1 MDPDIS
7 GWILEFLINQSTLD
21 DETLNNLIHIL
32 PLANNNPRLKKSLIL
47 RKFDSDIKT
56 GSISDHTLDLLESII
71 ELDISQHVF
80 NPSEALKLAYGTLAM
95 YCTIKSIENDEIEAK
110 CDALKRV
117 WSERVREMEGCDNV
131 RDEMLSWVKD
141 IEARIME
148 VDVCENVLVMFE
160 ELDVAE
166 VLSRYVSEAREMMGP
181 SFIEVACE
189 VVFSDPGLS
198 KELGLDGGVSGR
210 DLDVDVH
217 SEDNEASRAPVLP
230 KNKQISHRGAKIV
243 DPMET
248 SHDQC
253 DGIPTPEV
261 DRVKEALEKS
271 SSELNAEVKDPL
283 SEALRYAESLN
294 VNTSGENMARDH
306 DVGGSTKNN
315 DEQISHIS
323 HGRSGTHRG
332 AKIVDPMETSHYQCD
347 GIPTPEVDRVKEAL
361 EKSSSELN
369 AVVKDPL
376 PEALRYAESLNV
388 NTSGENIARGHDV
401 GGSTRNNDEVPSS
414 SHDRKGKALEAD
426 GGEGLR
432 GDQNE
437 RRKPSLME
445 RNSTAHTVEWTDS
458 IENSDEGSPTRPHL
472 NTPKKRT
479 ISPLSIYNIN
489 RLVKQRKKRRWTVV
503 EEDTLRT
510 GVHKYGKGNWKLI
523 LSLYRD
529 IFEDRT
535 EVDLK
540 DKWRNL
546 TR

>member
-189 VVFSDPGLS
+189 VVLSDPGLS

-217 SEDNEASRAPVLP
+217 SEDNGKL
-230 KNKQISHRGAKIV
+230 
-243 DPMET
+243 
-248 SHDQC
+248 
-253 DGIPTPEV
+253 
-261 DRVKEALEKS
+261 S
-271 SSELNAEVKDPL
+271 SYVSVFKL
-283 SEALRYAESLN
+283 
-294 VNTSGENMARDH
+294 
-306 DVGGSTKNN
+306 
-315 DEQISHIS
+315 
-323 HGRSGTHRG
+323 
-332 AKIVDPMETSHYQCD
+332 
-347 GIPTPEVDRVKEAL
+347 
-361 EKSSSELN
+361 
-369 AVVKDPL
+369 
-376 PEALRYAESLNV
+376 
-388 NTSGENIARGHDV
+388 
-401 GGSTRNNDEVPSS
+401 
-414 SHDRKGKALEAD
+414 
-426 GGEGLR
+426 GLC
-432 GDQNE
+432 
-437 RRKPSLME
+437 
-445 RNSTAHTVEWTDS
+445 
-458 IENSDEGSPTRPHL
+458 
-472 NTPKKRT
+472 
-479 ISPLSIYNIN
+479 
-489 RLVKQRKKRRWTVV
+489 
-503 EEDTLRT
+503 
-510 GVHKYGKGNWKLI
+510 LI
-523 LSLYRD
+523 
-529 IFEDRT
+529 
-535 EVDLK
+535 
-540 DKWRNL
+540 
-546 TR
+546 

>member
-7 GWILEFLINQSTLD
+7 GWILEFLLRQNTLD

-32 PLANNNPRLKKSLIL
+32 PIPNTNPRLKKSLIL
-47 RKFDSDIKT
+47 RKIESDIKT
-56 GSISDHTLDLLESII
+56 GTIADHIIDYLESII
-71 ELDISQHVF
+71 ELDITENVYK
-80 NPSEALKLAYGTLAM
+80 PSEALKEAYRTIAM
-95 YCTIKSIENDEIEAK
+95 YCTIKSIEKNDKNEQSVENENENFANE
-110 CDALKRV
+110 LKRV
-117 WSERVREMEGCDNV
+117 WSERVREMEECDNV
-131 RDEMLSWVKD
+131 RDEMLSWVKEL
-141 IEARIME
+141 EARIMK
-148 VDVCENVLVMFE
+148 VDVCEIVLAMFK
-160 ELDVAE
+160 ELDVVE
-166 VLSRYVSEAREMMGP
+166 VLSKYVNEAREMMGP

-189 VVFSDPGLS
+189 TVLGDRELS
-198 KELGLDGGVSGR
+198 KELGLDGGLLGR
-210 DLDVDVH
+210 DVDVADVH
-217 SEDNEASRAPVLP
+217 SEGNEASRARVLP
-230 KNKQISHRGAKIV
+230 KNKQISHISHGRLGTHRGAKIV

-253 DGIPTPEV
+253 NGIPTPEV

-271 SSELNAEVKDPL
+271 SSELHAVVKDPL
-283 SEALRYAESLN
+283 PEALRYAESLN

-306 DVGGSTKNN
+306 DVG
-315 DEQISHIS
+315 
-323 HGRSGTHRG
+323 
-332 AKIVDPMETSHYQCD
+332 A
-347 GIPTPEVDRVKEAL
+347 
-361 EKSSSELN
+361 
-369 AVVKDPL
+369 
-376 PEALRYAESLNV
+376 
-388 NTSGENIARGHDV
+388 
-401 GGSTRNNDEVPSS
+401 STRNNDEVPSS

-445 RNSTAHTVEWTDS
+445 RNSTAHTVEWSDS
-458 IENSDEGSPTRPHL
+458 IDTSDEGSPTRPHL

-479 ISPLSIYNIN
+479 VSPLSIYNIN
-489 RLVKQRKKRRWTVV
+489 KLAKQRKKRRWTVV
-503 EEDTLRT
+503 EEDALRT

-523 LSLYRD
+523 LSMYRD